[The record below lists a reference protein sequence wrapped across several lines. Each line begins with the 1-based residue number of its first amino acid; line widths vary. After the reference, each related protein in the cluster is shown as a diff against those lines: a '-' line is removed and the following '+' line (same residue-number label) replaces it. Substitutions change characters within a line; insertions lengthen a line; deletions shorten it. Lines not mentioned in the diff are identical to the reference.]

1 MQPSVLVVED
11 NNIVQEFIELLL
23 IQGGCK
29 HILLASNRDE
39 AENQFKRN
47 KDTIGAVIMDGSLTP
62 MNPDFETGPL
72 IEMMLR
78 ENPSLPIVAATGHPD
93 SVPRM
98 LAAGCVRAANPKKKD
113 EAAGIVL
120 EILGIKKI
128 PIPSM

>member
-23 IQGGCK
+23 MQGGCK
-29 HILLASNRDE
+29 HILLASNRNE
-39 AENQFKRN
+39 AEEKFRAN
-47 KDTIGAVIMDGSLTP
+47 KETIGAVIMDGSLTP

-78 ENPSLPIVAATGHPD
+78 EIPSLPIIAATGHPD

-98 LAAGCVRAANPKKKD
+98 LEAGCVRAAHPNKKD
-113 EAAGIVL
+113 EAAHIAL

-128 PIPSM
+128 PVPV